1 MKQSKPK
8 VEVPKKSK
16 PVVIPA
22 KPVNQSAVPAYKV
35 TKKQKKIANKEKFI
49 PVKNQAEN
57 EQKLKGEQ
65 IPVKKIRV
73 NKNKAVITVKGKNYI
88 PVKD

>member
-1 MKQSKPK
+1 M
-8 VEVPKKSK
+8 
-16 PVVIPA
+16 
-22 KPVNQSAVPAYKV
+22 
-35 TKKQKKIANKEKFI
+35 
-49 PVKNQAEN
+49 KNQAEN

-65 IPVKKIRV
+65 IPVKKIGV

>member
-1 MKQSKPK
+1 M
-8 VEVPKKSK
+8 
-16 PVVIPA
+16 
-22 KPVNQSAVPAYKV
+22 
-35 TKKQKKIANKEKFI
+35 
-49 PVKNQAEN
+49 KNQAEN

-73 NKNKAVITVKGKNYI
+73 NKNKPVITVKGKNYI